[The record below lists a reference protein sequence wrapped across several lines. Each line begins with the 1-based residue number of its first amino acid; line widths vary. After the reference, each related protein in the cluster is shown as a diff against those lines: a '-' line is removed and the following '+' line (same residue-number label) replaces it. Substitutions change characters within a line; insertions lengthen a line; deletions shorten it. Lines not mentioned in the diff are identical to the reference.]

1 MGAKCEACQHEHE
14 NWVPAERL
22 SKATQD
28 RKAAET
34 ARDEALAQVAEA
46 VKAAARVAELE
57 GTLATLTSER
67 DRLTLTQG
75 IMQAGIT
82 DAEGVAVVSTL
93 WAALPE
99 DARPSEGLTGWL
111 TSSAAPRAVRAYLPP
126 PPGEAPPPAAAAP
139 PAAPKP
145 PSQAG
150 VAAVPPPAGTLSA
163 QQLAAMSPTEY
174 AAAKKQGWVGQV
186 LTSLQAARAGQG

>member
-1 MGAKCEACQHEHE
+1 MGARCEACQHEHE
-14 NWVPAERL
+14 NWVPSERL

-99 DARPSEGLTGWL
+99 DARPPEGLTGWL

-126 PPGEAPPPAAAAP
+126 PPGEAPPAAP
-139 PAAPKP
+139 RP

-150 VAAVPPPAGTLSA
+150 VAAVPPPAGTLTA

-174 AAAKKQGWVGQV
+174 AAAKKQGLVGQV

>member
-1 MGAKCEACQHEHE
+1 
-14 NWVPAERL
+14 
-22 SKATQD
+22 
-28 RKAAET
+28 
-34 ARDEALAQVAEA
+34 
-46 VKAAARVAELE
+46 
-57 GTLATLTSER
+57 
-67 DRLTLTQG
+67 
-75 IMQAGIT
+75 MQAGIT

-126 PPGEAPPPAAAAP
+126 PPGEAPPAAP
-139 PAAPKP
+139 RP

-150 VAAVPPPAGTLSA
+150 VAAVPPPAGTLTA

-174 AAAKKQGWVGQV
+174 AAAKKQGLVAQV